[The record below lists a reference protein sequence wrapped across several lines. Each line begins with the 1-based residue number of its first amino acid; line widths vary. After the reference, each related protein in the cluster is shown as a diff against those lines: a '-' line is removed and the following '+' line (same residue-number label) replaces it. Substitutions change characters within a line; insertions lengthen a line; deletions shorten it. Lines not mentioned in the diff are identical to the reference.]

1 MIRLNSFFKSF
12 GSRKILRGIDL
23 EINSG
28 EIVTLIGNNGS
39 GKTTLL
45 RSINTLDFPDS
56 YILAEVDGFDL
67 EKYPEEVRSRIGY
80 LAHNPP
86 FYPELTGAEN
96 LKLWL
101 ELNSVDDAESRAR
114 DFLGQVGLISFSD
127 DLSGNYSRG
136 MVQRLGFAM
145 AISHSPTTLLLD
157 EPFTGLDSEGIE
169 IISNFINSS
178 ASHFLLKICPR
189 EKASRKSTSVPKKVG
204 ESLFV

>member
-1 MIRLNSFFKSF
+1 MIKLNSFFKSI

-28 EIVTLIGNNGS
+28 EIVTLVGNNGS

-45 RSINTLDFPDS
+45 RCINTLDFPDS

-67 EKYPEEVRSRIGY
+67 EKYPEEVRSRVGY

-101 ELNSVDDAESRAR
+101 ELNSVDDAEARAR

-145 AISHSPTTLLLD
+145 ALSHSPTTLLLD

-169 IISNFINSS
+169 IISN
-178 ASHFLLKICPR
+178 LLQ
-189 EKASRKSTSVPKKVG
+189 KAKENDCSIIIVTHDKVTYADRVLELVRG
-204 ESLFV
+204 EVQ